1 MSRETLRSKADCA
14 WERAGCAQGDDR
26 QYWIAKAQEYEAM
39 LRFVF

>member
-14 WERAGCAQGDDR
+14 WELAGCAQGDDK
-26 QYWIAKAQEYEAM
+26 QYWTDKAKEYEAM